1 MSCDNCD
8 LQEISCSAS
17 NEVLVAA
24 TKEAAVLTD
33 EERTIILGVLT
44 KDEQLR
50 RQQEI
55 KVM

>member
-8 LQEISCSAS
+8 LPEISSSAS

-24 TKEAAVLTD
+24 TREAQVLTD
-33 EERTIILGVLT
+33 EERSIILGVLT

-50 RQQEI
+50 RQQQI
-55 KVM
+55 KIM